1 MEIRKCMRC
10 KKFFNT
16 LKSPYCGEC
25 LDVIDR
31 ECKLIHNYIAQ
42 HPDADASEIANALV
56 IDERTVLYLLREGRL
71 EMKAQPQTPCQSCGQ
86 PIRSG
91 RFCPACVARMSRALQ
106 NAGDDRAPKPRDKE
120 TGGTAVRPSDSEKGG
135 STVKPRDNQMG
146 GSVAKDNE
154 KNTNKTTAKPRDQGM
169 FVKRID
175 PR

>member
-1 MEIRKCMRC
+1 MEIRKCTRC

-31 ECKLIHNYIAQ
+31 ECKLIHNHIAQ
-42 HPDADASEIANALV
+42 HPDADASEIANALA

-86 PIRSG
+86 PIRNG

-106 NAGDDRAPKPRDKE
+106 NAGDDRTSKPRDKE
-120 TGGTAVRPSDSEKGG
+120 TGGSAIRPRDGEKG
-135 STVKPRDNQMG
+135 SSAAN
-146 GSVAKDNE
+146 AKE
-154 KNTNKTTAKPRDQGM
+154 KSPGNATAKPRDQGM
-169 FVKRID
+169 FVKRTD